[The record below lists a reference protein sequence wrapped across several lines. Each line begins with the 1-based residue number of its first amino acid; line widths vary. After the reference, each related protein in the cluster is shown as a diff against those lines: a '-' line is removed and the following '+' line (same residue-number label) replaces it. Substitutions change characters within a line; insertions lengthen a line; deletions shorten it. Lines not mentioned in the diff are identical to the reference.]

1 MNVPHNPV
9 WHRVG
14 REDGRIILKAEAK
27 APGRGVWLC
36 QEPIEGG
43 NGQMTLDRIAN
54 GGHVVKTLTCCCG
67 QHRHN
72 VLVLAASYL

>member
-1 MNVPHNPV
+1 MPRHPAV

-27 APGRGVWLC
+27 APRRGVWVTADWIS
-36 QEPIEGG
+36 QDTSVE
-43 NGQMTLDRIAN
+43 RIAHC
-54 GGHVVKTLTCCCG
+54 GHVVRTLTCACD
-67 QHRHN
+67 QHRRN